1 MAIRLNFPYHTR
13 CVCSTL
19 KEDEAQV
26 RLAMLDQKFCY
37 LIFLCQDLALL
48 GNDGE
53 ENFDET
59 PAKIKIQRKRGN
71 RRPRVKQ
78 TYYMKF

>member
-26 RLAMLDQKFCY
+26 RLAGPHGF
-37 LIFLCQDLALL
+37 
-48 GNDGE
+48 
-53 ENFDET
+53 
-59 PAKIKIQRKRGN
+59 
-71 RRPRVKQ
+71 
-78 TYYMKF
+78 